1 MVIVKIVLVG
11 AVIAA
16 ALIVAQQQHVFR
28 KLGLV
33 GTCQVVSS
41 PNGDG
46 SQWWSC
52 QEGVLTGY
60 PSLTR
65 DSCTIQR
72 ITPERQIW
80 RCPTPLETAPS
91 Y

>member
-11 AVIAA
+11 AAIAA
-16 ALIVAQQQHVFR
+16 ALIVAQQKQVFR
-28 KLGLV
+28 KMGLV
-33 GTCQVVSS
+33 GTCQVVAAPTS
-41 PNGDG
+41 DG

-52 QEGVLTGY
+52 TEGVLTGY

-65 DSCTIQR
+65 DSCVIQR
-72 ITPERQIW
+72 VVPKRQVW